1 MWKLYRVPVPLTLEL
16 IRERL
21 VKNFYRSKDAVE
33 YDIRL
38 LVTNAELFSGDDSDL
53 TRQMNQLASD
63 LLELLQWRRGR
74 LLQQQGHVK
83 NEI

>member
-1 MWKLYRVPVPLTLEL
+1 MPLTLDL

-38 LVTNAELFSGDDSDL
+38 LVSNAELFFGEASDFTSKMHRL
-53 TRQMNQLASD
+53 SSD
-63 LLELLQWRRGR
+63 LLAILQ
-74 LLQQQGHVK
+74 
-83 NEI
+83 